1 MAGTPVA
8 LTRLPTCETKGGLHC
23 GGIREFLIKESRLR
37 KGECSKRAKF
47 FSAMFALWF
56 AMSALWSHVCGGGV
70 ELSGELSGSLLSGF
84 TFSGLDGGFDG
95 SRKRVCHLDF

>member
-37 KGECSKRAKF
+37 KDERSKRARF
-47 FSAMFALWF
+47 FSAVSALWF
-56 AMSALWSHVCGGGV
+56 AVSALWFAASALWFAASTA
-70 ELSGELSGSLLSGF
+70 LSLAAASCFAAAASCFAAAASCLAAAAA
-84 TFSGLDGGFDG
+84 
-95 SRKRVCHLDF
+95 